1 VCISLTDYIQLDM
14 KKKWNM
20 NFAVNSESTDL
31 LFVMIYLF

>member
-1 VCISLTDYIQLDM
+1 M